1 MSLTI
6 DTKYISLVSSRLE
19 KFARKKDYLYN
30 CRCPYCGDSQKN
42 KNKARGYF
50 YRSKTG
56 MNYKCHNCGHGTTVE
71 KFVKF
76 IDPELHKQYI
86 MERWSEKGKRS
97 SSDSLSVEFKPVKFR
112 KINSNYVTRIT
123 DLEKTHHARS
133 YLENRK
139 LPIGELY
146 FTEDFKMFVE
156 DVFPDNQTEVY
167 HEPRIVIPFYDQ
179 SKNLICVQGRSI
191 HDFQKMR
198 YITVKSQEDVPKIFG
213 LDRVRN
219 DETIY
224 ILEGPL
230 DSLLL
235 DNSIAVGGSDG
246 NIPYDDVCWVL
257 DNEPRNKELVKKIE
271 KLIEEGEKV
280 CIWPDKI
287 YEKDI
292 NEMILNGYSSAE
304 ILDIINNNT
313 HRGMTAKI
321 ALTNWRK

>member
-76 IDPELHKQYI
+76 MDPELHKQYV

-97 SSDSLSVEFKPVKFR
+97 PSDKLSVEFKPVKFR
-112 KINSNYVTRIT
+112 KINSNFVTKIT

-198 YITVKSQEDVPKIFG
+198 YITVKSQEDVPKIFW

-246 NIPYDDVCWVL
+246 NIPYDNVCWVL

-271 KLIEEGEKV
+271 KLIDEGEKV

-287 YEKDI
+287 QEKDI
-292 NEMILNGYSSAE
+292 NEMILNGYSSAD